1 LFSIENLYIRKIEFP
16 DLLVHILNN
25 HVNFRVKI
33 SSLILF
39 TCIIIATLTAE
50 DEMVYL
56 VPIQGTIDMGLP
68 HYIQRVVEEAE
79 KIQANAVIF
88 DIDTFGGRVDAA
100 TQIKDII
107 LDSKVTTIAFINK
120 RAISA
125 GALISLSCDSI
136 FMTPGA
142 SIGAATAV
150 DLQGE
155 KASEK
160 VISYMREEM
169 ASTAEA
175 NNRPRDIATAMVD
188 EDLTIEFF
196 LNMQGD
202 TLTSKDVEGFAE
214 GKLVTLSTQLA
225 VQLGIASSE
234 LGTIE
239 DVLKYLGLE
248 DAEQKSTE
256 ESWSEKLVRFLTN
269 PVVAPLFMS
278 LGMLG
283 LFMEIKSPGFGVPGT
298 VGFICLALFFG
309 SHFLVGLAD
318 MTEVL
323 ILLAGI
329 ALILMEILVIPGF
342 GVVGISGIVVVFYSF
357 YKMLIGTYPSPE
369 DYYLAYMG
377 LSVGIIT
384 SIIIAVIFYN
394 TFPHTELYKKLIPFT
409 PQKSE
414 EGFTI
419 SKGYEKL
426 VGENGKTTTD
436 LRPSGKVEISG
447 KYYQAMSHGDYIES
461 GSKIVVDGVD
471 ENQLLVKKV

>member
-1 LFSIENLYIRKIEFP
+1 MFICIFTSVLF
-16 DLLVHILNN
+16 
-25 HVNFRVKI
+25 
-33 SSLILF
+33 
-39 TCIIIATLTAE
+39 AE
-50 DEMVYL
+50 EGPVYH
-56 VPIQGTIDMGLP
+56 VPIHGTIDMGLP
-68 HYIQRVVEEAE
+68 HYIQRVVNEAE
-79 KIQANAVIF
+79 ENNANVIIF

-107 LDSKVTTIAFINK
+107 LDSKVTTIAFVNK

-125 GALISLSCDSI
+125 GALIALSCDSI

-150 DLQGE
+150 DLQGN

-175 NNRPRDIATAMVD
+175 NNRSRSVATAMVD
-188 EDLTIEFF
+188 EELSIDFL

-202 TLTSKDVEGFAE
+202 TLTAKDVEGFAE
-214 GKLVTLSTQLA
+214 GKLITLSTQLA
-225 VQLGIASSE
+225 VQLGIAGAE
-234 LGTIE
+234 FERIE

-248 DAEQKSTE
+248 NVEQKDTE

-283 LFMEIKSPGFGVPGT
+283 LFMEIKSPGFGIPGI
-298 VGFICLALFFG
+298 VGLTCLALFFG

-318 MTEVL
+318 MTEV
-323 ILLAGI
+323 IFLLTGI
-329 ALILMEILVIPGF
+329 ALIIIEILVVPGF
-342 GVVGISGIVVVFYSF
+342 GVVGISGIIMVFYSF
-357 YKMLIGTYPSPE
+357 FKMLIGVYPSPA
-369 DYYLAYMG
+369 DYYFAYMG

-384 SIIIAVIFYN
+384 SVIMAVIFYK
-394 TFPHTELYKKLIPFT
+394 TFPHTELYQKLIPFA
-409 PQKSE
+409 PQKSA

-419 SKGYEKL
+419 SKGYDMLIGEK
-426 VGENGKTTTD
+426 GKTVTD
-436 LRPSGKVEISG
+436 LRPSGKVEIIG
-447 KYYQAMSHGDYIES
+447 KYYQAMSHGDYIENNED
-461 GSKIVVDGVD
+461 IIVDGVD
-471 ENQLLVKKV
+471 ENQILVKKV

>member
-1 LFSIENLYIRKIEFP
+1 MKSPSIFLFI
-16 DLLVHILNN
+16 
-25 HVNFRVKI
+25 
-33 SSLILF
+33 
-39 TCIIIATLTAE
+39 CIIASALFAE
-50 DEMVYL
+50 HSPVYH
-56 VPIQGTIDMGLP
+56 VPIHGTIDMGLP
-68 HYIQRVVEEAE
+68 HYIQRVVNEAE
-79 KIQANAVIF
+79 ENNANVIIF

-107 LDSKVTTIAFINK
+107 LDSKVSTIAFINK

-125 GALISLSCDSI
+125 GALIAFSCDSI

-150 DLQGE
+150 DLQGN

-175 NNRPRDIATAMVD
+175 NYRSRSIATAMVD
-188 EDLTIEFF
+188 EELSIDF
-196 LNMQGD
+196 LLNLQGD
-202 TLTSKDVEGFAE
+202 TLTVKDIEGFAK

-225 VQLGIASSE
+225 VQLGIAGGE
-234 LGTIE
+234 FENIE

-248 DAEQKSTE
+248 NVELKDAE

-269 PVVAPLFMS
+269 PVVSPLFMS

-283 LFMEIKSPGFGVPGT
+283 LFMEIKSPGFGVPGI
-298 VGFICLALFFG
+298 VGLICLSLFFG

-318 MTEVL
+318 MTEVMFLLVGIGL
-323 ILLAGI
+323 II
-329 ALILMEILVIPGF
+329 MEILVVPGF
-342 GVVGISGIVVVFYSF
+342 GVVGISGIIIVFYSF
-357 YKMLIGTYPSPE
+357 YKMLIGAYPSPA

-384 SIIIAVIFYN
+384 SVIMAVIFYK
-394 TFPHTELYKKLIPFT
+394 TFPQTELYQKLIPFA
-409 PQKSE
+409 PQKSG

-419 SKGYEKL
+419 SKGYDVL
-426 VGENGKTTTD
+426 IGEMGNTVTD
-436 LRPSGKVEISG
+436 LRPSGKVEIMG

-461 GSKIVVDGVD
+461 NEGIIVDGVD
-471 ENQLLVKKV
+471 ENQILVKKV

>member
-1 LFSIENLYIRKIEFP
+1 VKFR
-16 DLLVHILNN
+16 DLLL
-25 HVNFRVKI
+25 
-33 SSLILF
+33 LI
-39 TCIIIATLTAE
+39 CIFATVPKAE
-50 DEMVYL
+50 DGPVYH
-56 VPIQGTIDMGLP
+56 VPIHGTIDMGLP
-68 HYIQRVVEEAE
+68 HYIQRVVNEAE
-79 KIQANAVIF
+79 ANNASAIIF

-150 DLQGE
+150 DLQGK

-175 NNRPRDIATAMVD
+175 NNRSRDIATAMVD
-188 EDLTIEFF
+188 EELSIDF
-196 LNMQGD
+196 LLNIRGD
-202 TLTSKDVEGFAE
+202 TLTSKDVDGFAE
-214 GKLVTLSTQLA
+214 GKLITLSTQLS
-225 VQLGIASSE
+225 VQLGIASGEFES
-234 LGTIE
+234 IE
-239 DVLKYLGLE
+239 KLLKYLGLE
-248 DAEQKSTE
+248 DAEQKDME

-298 VGFICLALFFG
+298 VGLICLALFFG

-318 MTEVL
+318 MTEVIFLL
-323 ILLAGI
+323 IGI

-342 GVVGISGIVVVFYSF
+342 GVVGISGICIVFYAF
-357 YKMLIGTYPSPE
+357 FKMLIGVYPSPE
-369 DYYLAYMG
+369 DYYFAYMG

-394 TFPHTELYKKLIPFT
+394 TFPHTELYQRLIPFS

-419 SKGYEKL
+419 SKGYDKLAGEK
-426 VGENGKTTTD
+426 GKTVTD
-436 LRPSGKVEISG
+436 LRPAGKVEIMG
-447 KYYQAMSHGDYIES
+447 KYYQAMSHGDYIENDQD
-461 GSKIVVDGVD
+461 IVVDGVD
-471 ENQLLVKKV
+471 ENQIMVKKV